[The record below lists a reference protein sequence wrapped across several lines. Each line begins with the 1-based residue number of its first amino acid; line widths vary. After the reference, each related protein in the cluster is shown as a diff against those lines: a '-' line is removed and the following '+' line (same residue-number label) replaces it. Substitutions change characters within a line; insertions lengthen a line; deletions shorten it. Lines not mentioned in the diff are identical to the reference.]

1 MSLAYIT
8 PSERFKKYLPKDYVE
23 LIDFGPFGK
32 TQEEAGPGNMGQFKE
47 LMEEHPMCS
56 GCWMAYY
63 IRLIFAA
70 LPCPEETVTI
80 GTAGCGR
87 LAISQAAVPFIYGN
101 YGDQNA
107 MASGLTRAFRLRF
120 PDKTKDVITIAGDGG
135 TMDIGF
141 SMTMHSWIRGERFT
155 TIMLDNEVYGNTGGQ
170 SSGMS
175 PKGAVLKM
183 APMGKDFEKMP
194 ATDLAKAAGCVYI
207 VRMSPTNIKA
217 AAKVIR
223 RAIFVAREVGPTFIH
238 AYTSCNIEYSIPT
251 EDVFADAIELGKG
264 RFKFDEYMTDEA
276 KIVIER
282 VEGEEKVARKARKAA
297 KVAAAEAVN

>member
-1 MSLAYIT
+1 MSMKYIT
-8 PSERFKKYLPKDYVE
+8 PAERFKSYLPKDYVE
-23 LIDFGPFGK
+23 LVDYGPFGK

-47 LMEEHPMCS
+47 LVEEHPMCS

-63 IRLIFAA
+63 IRLIFAS
-70 LPCPEETVTI
+70 LPNPEETVTL

-175 PKGAVLKM
+175 PQGAILKM
-183 APMGKDFEKMP
+183 APKGKDFGKMP
-194 ATDLAKAAGCVYI
+194 ATELARAAGCVYT
-207 VRMSPTNIKA
+207 VRISPTNIKK
-217 AAKVIR
+217 AAKIIR

-251 EDVFADAIELGKG
+251 HEVFADAKAQEKD
-264 RFKFDEYMTDEA
+264 RFTFEEFMTDEA
-276 KIVIER
+276 KEVIER
-282 VEGEEKVARKARKAA
+282 VEAEEKAARQARKAQK
-297 KVAAAEAVN
+297 AEAV

>member
-1 MSLAYIT
+1 MSLKYMT
-8 PSERFKKYLPKDYVE
+8 PAEQFKKYLPKDYVE
-23 LIDFGPFGK
+23 LVDYGPFGK
-32 TQEEAGPGNMGQFKE
+32 SQDEAGANNIGQFKE
-47 LMEEHPMCS
+47 LIEEHPMCS
-56 GCWMAYY
+56 GCWMAYF
-63 IRLIFAA
+63 IRVVFAA
-70 LPCPEETVTI
+70 LPNPEETVTL

-120 PDKTKDVITIAGDGG
+120 PDKHKDVITMAGDGG

-155 TIMLDNEVYGNTGGQ
+155 TIMLDNETYGNTGGQ
-170 SSGMS
+170 ESGMT
-175 PKGAVLKM
+175 PRGQIMKM
-183 APMGKDFEKMP
+183 APFGKKFDKMP
-194 ATDLAKAAGCVYI
+194 ATELAKAAGCVYI
-207 VRMSPTNIKA
+207 AKLSPTNIKT

-251 EDVFADAIELGKG
+251 EEVFKDAKEKEKG
-264 RFKFDEYMTDEA
+264 RFAFEEYMTDEA
-276 KIVIER
+276 KQVIDT
-282 VEGEEKVARKARKAA
+282 VEAEEKAARKARKAE
-297 KVAAAEAVN
+297 KAEA

>member
-1 MSLAYIT
+1 
-8 PSERFKKYLPKDYVE
+8 
-23 LIDFGPFGK
+23 
-32 TQEEAGPGNMGQFKE
+32 MGQFKE

-63 IRLIFAA
+63 IRLIFAS
-70 LPCPEETVTI
+70 LPCPEETVTL

-107 MASGLTRAFRLRF
+107 MASGLSRAFRLRF
-120 PDKTKDVITIAGDGG
+120 PDKQKDVITIAGDGG

-170 SSGMS
+170 ESGMS

-183 APMGKDFEKMP
+183 APGGKQFNKMP

-207 VRMSPTNIKA
+207 VRMSPTNIKK
-217 AAKVIR
+217 AAKIIR

-251 EDVFADAIELGKG
+251 EEVFADAKLREKD
-264 RFKFDEYMTDEA
+264 RFQFEEYMTDAAKEVIDRIEA
-276 KIVIER
+276 
-282 VEGEEKVARKARKAA
+282 EEKAA
-297 KVAAAEAVN
+297 HRAKKGIVEEEVN

>member
-1 MSLAYIT
+1 MSLKYMT
-8 PSERFKKYLPKDYVE
+8 PADAFKKYLPKDYVE
-23 LIDFGPFGK
+23 LVDYGPFGK
-32 TQEEAGPGNMGQFKE
+32 GQEEAGVNNIGQFKE
-47 LMEEHPMCS
+47 LLEEHPMCS
-56 GCWMAYY
+56 GCWMAYF
-63 IRLIFAA
+63 IRVFFAA
-70 LPCPEETVTI
+70 LPNPEETVTL

-120 PDKTKDVITIAGDGG
+120 PDKKKDVVTLAGDGG

-141 SMTMHSWIRGERFT
+141 SMTMHSWIRQEKFT

-170 SSGMS
+170 ESGMS

-183 APMGKDFEKMP
+183 APLGKQGEKMP
-194 ATDLAKAAGCVYI
+194 ATELAKAAGCVYV
-207 VRMSPTNIKA
+207 VRLSPTNIKK

-223 RAIFVAREVGPTFIH
+223 RAIFVAREVGPTFVH

-251 EDVFADAIELGKG
+251 EEVFADAKEKEKG
-264 RFKFDEYMTDEA
+264 RFSYEEFMTDEA
-276 KIVIER
+276 KAVIER
-282 VEGEEKVARKARKAA
+282 VEAEEKAA
-297 KVAAAEAVN
+297 KKAKKAEAV

>member
-1 MSLAYIT
+1 MSLKYMT
-8 PSERFKKYLPKDYVE
+8 PAEQFKQYLPKDYVE
-23 LIDFGPFGK
+23 LVDYGPFGK
-32 TQEEAGPGNMGQFKE
+32 TQDQAGPDNMGQFKE
-47 LMEEHPMCS
+47 LLEEHPMCS
-56 GCWMAYY
+56 GCWMAYF
-63 IRLIFAA
+63 IRVVFAS
-70 LPCPEETVTI
+70 LPNPEETVTL

-120 PDKTKDVITIAGDGG
+120 PNKQKDVITMAGDGG

-141 SMTMHSWIRGERFT
+141 SMTMHSWIRGEKFT

-170 SSGMS
+170 ESGMS

-183 APMGKDFEKMP
+183 APLGKKGEKMP
-194 ATDLAKAAGCVYI
+194 ATELAKAAGCVYV
-207 VRMSPTNIKA
+207 VRLSPTNIKT

-223 RAIFVAREVGPTFIH
+223 RAIFVAREFGPTFVH

-251 EDVFADAIELGKG
+251 EEVFKDAKEKEKG
-264 RFKFDEYMTDEA
+264 RFSFDEYMADGVKEYIDQIEA
-276 KIVIER
+276 
-282 VEGEEKVARKARKAA
+282 EEKAARKARKAA
-297 KVAAAEAVN
+297 AKAEA